1 MKRML
6 AISLLIGLAA
16 GLAGCYDEPGV
27 TVYEP
32 GVYKGDHDP
41 LLDKMASEDHRET
54 LQARFRTV
62 QTDR

>member
-1 MKRML
+1 MNRWL
-6 AISLLIGLAA
+6 AIPLLAGLSA
-16 GLAGCYDEPGV
+16 GLAGCYEEAGV

-41 LLDKMASEDHRET
+41 LLDKMASEDHRDT

-62 QTDR
+62 QMDR